1 MKRIKSYLYIFI
13 MFLLFPTITNAA
25 TELTAATQNPV
36 VGTNVYVQLEAN
48 YGDKFKIGEF
58 HSCIV
63 YDEDYFDLSNV
74 IWIKL
79 GRDKGTYTTSEG
91 RICIDKTGAEW
102 TSGPIVQLELV
113 ATKEGFTEFK
123 LERNGESYYTN
134 GDVIAQ
140 TLAGIYINAVAP
152 SENTLIKSLY
162 VEGYTFTPTFSQ
174 TTYNYKLTVPADVT
188 SVNVVGER
196 YDNKQTIT
204 GTGKRDLEYGD
215 NRVRVVVKAQNQSTR
230 TYEIMITRE
239 DNRTGDVSLKRLN
252 VSNTSIK
259 LEKGKTVYEATVSK
273 SIDTVLINGS
283 TTDPNATV
291 IGTGSK
297 TLQSG
302 LNVFELIVQSSGGKE
317 QIYTIKI
324 TRSTE
329 ELQTITNSSKLLSLK
344 VNGLVLDLSNN
355 QTNFLYGINKD
366 IDKLDI
372 QTVTESTTAK
382 VEIIGNDVLKSGI
395 NLVTIKVTEPETE
408 KTPEEITEY
417 TILVYKNPDDASIVK
432 DISNIKGKTNYI
444 YSTTSTT
451 KNIVPASTIA
461 TLKKNNT
468 KLYYNTVNMT
478 NGLLTQIILKNNLP
492 DTEVDATIT
501 PVEGSHLTYNIN
513 IPADNEVTIYVEDY
527 YTTGTSVRIYSY
539 DEANN
544 YTLITDGVSI
554 KNGYVTFTT
563 NGQKNYIITTA
574 DLMPQKSPL
583 EKILD
588 KYKMY
593 IIVGIV
599 AFIVMVTIISI
610 VNKKREEKELNEPLY

>member
-204 GTGKRDLEYGD
+204 GTGKRELEYGD

-297 TLQSG
+297 SLQSG
-302 LNVFELIVQSSGGKE
+302 LNVFELTVQSSGGKE
-317 QIYTIKI
+317 QVYTIKI

-382 VEIIGNDVLKSGI
+382 VEIIGNDVLIPGI

-408 KTPEEITEY
+408 KTAEEITEY
-417 TILVYKNPDDASIVK
+417 TILVSKNPDDASIVK
-432 DISNIKGKTNYI
+432 DISNIKGKSNYI
-444 YSTTSTT
+444 YSTTITE
-451 KNIVPASTIA
+451 A
-461 TLKKNNT
+461 TL
-468 KLYYNTVNMT
+468 
-478 NGLLTQIILKNNLP
+478 
-492 DTEVDATIT
+492 
-501 PVEGSHLTYNIN
+501 
-513 IPADNEVTIYVEDY
+513 
-527 YTTGTSVRIYSY
+527 
-539 DEANN
+539 
-544 YTLITDGVSI
+544 
-554 KNGYVTFTT
+554 
-563 NGQKNYIITTA
+563 
-574 DLMPQKSPL
+574 
-583 EKILD
+583 
-588 KYKMY
+588 
-593 IIVGIV
+593 
-599 AFIVMVTIISI
+599 
-610 VNKKREEKELNEPLY
+610 